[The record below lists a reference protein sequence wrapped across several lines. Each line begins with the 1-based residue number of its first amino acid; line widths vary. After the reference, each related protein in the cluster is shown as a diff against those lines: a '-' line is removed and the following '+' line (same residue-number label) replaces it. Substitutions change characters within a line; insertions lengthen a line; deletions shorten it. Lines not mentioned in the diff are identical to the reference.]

1 MSFTAASR
9 SIGGSAARS
18 FSASVF
24 GGGVG
29 ASVPAPSGGFFDDD
43 SPVAGGGGGGGG
55 CDCARAALEKSVAPK
70 SIVRIIARQTTLR
83 SMRGIFFGARFF
95 RSEEAVAEAA
105 IAREQRWKKVWRRK
119 VLSELSPDRQRYGVC
134 EASSLALDSSDEA
147 GPPDFPQLREMRES
161 GHLSST

>member
-1 MSFTAASR
+1 MTTRR
-9 SIGGSAARS
+9 S
-18 FSASVF
+18 
-24 GGGVG
+24 
-29 ASVPAPSGGFFDDD
+29 PA
-43 SPVAGGGGGGGG
+43 
-55 CDCARAALEKSVAPK
+55 
-70 SIVRIIARQTTLR
+70 
-83 SMRGIFFGARFF
+83 
-95 RSEEAVAEAA
+95 EEAVAEAA